1 MSTCLLNSLPQT
13 LVDWGFQ
20 TSSYRN
26 LVLWESI
33 LSSATLHGC
42 LVVHLRLLLHETP
55 NFQTILAVPL
65 FPINAKSQN
74 HFLGF
79 CLRVSA
85 FLSVAVFKFSLH
97 MVKIIWIS
105 STFCIKT
112 MWNLIGTVKFNY
124 NWLAYGSENFDD
136 GANIYI
142 FFWNL
147 RVHFHILPEGD
158 AHSWSRQNSGRILSL
173 HRASQAFLC
182 WRFVWL
188 A

>member
-1 MSTCLLNSLPQT
+1 MSTCLFNNLPQT

-33 LSSATLHGC
+33 LSYATLHGC

-79 CLRVSA
+79 CLRVNA

-124 NWLAYGSENFDD
+124 NLLAYGLENFDD
-136 GANIYI
+136 GANKINLQYLLL
-142 FFWNL
+142 FF
-147 RVHFHILPEGD
+147 
-158 AHSWSRQNSGRILSL
+158 
-173 HRASQAFLC
+173 FLV
-182 WRFVWL
+182 F
-188 A
+188 